1 MRPHPTFSSKNFS
14 LLLHK
19 SRQICRL
26 HDIWH
31 KLRCCRK
38 LLQFASKILFFFLWF
53 IAFAFPWC
61 RILFFLINTK
71 FDRLLFWNVKCK
83 RLVLKVLFWAA
94 LLWYTGP
101 WGNIKP
107 HIFLTFNMKQSQI
120 WKVSTVSSRAACIWY
135 LGGSIWHLGSV
146 YLVFAKSKV
155 KQQALD

>member
-1 MRPHPTFSSKNFS
+1 MDTMDTCTNLVALVIRWN
-14 LLLHK
+14 K
-19 SRQICRL
+19 SRQTSRL
-26 HDIWH
+26 HELWH

-38 LLQFASKILFFFLWF
+38 LLQFPSKILFLWF
-53 IAFAFPWC
+53 IAFAFSCGAEFCFSYKHKIWQAS
-61 RILFFLINTK
+61 ILK
-71 FDRLLFWNVKCK
+71 YKCK

-135 LGGSIWHLGSV
+135 LGAFIWHFGEC
-146 YLVFAKSKV
+146 VFGVCKVKSKTTIFR
-155 KQQALD
+155 